1 MTANK
6 KRILFISPQPFF
18 QWRGSPIRVGFNLLA
33 LSELGYE
40 VDLLT
45 LPFGEERELPGVRVI
60 RAPNIFGVKNIP
72 IGPSLIKALFDL
84 VLLIKG
90 WSLIRRNRYD
100 VVHGVEDAG
109 FFGVFLAWRA
119 GAKLIFEKH
128 SDPGS
133 YRKNFLRNI
142 VMWLYTRAESFSIRH
157 ADAVIGT
164 GPGLVEQA
172 RRVAPDKPAH
182 HISDIP
188 SSLEEPTEAE
198 TRRVRDQ
205 LVQTPDEVLIAYVGS
220 FAVYQGIELIFSSI
234 PLVHRRCPQARFIII
249 GGTNEEIAARR
260 AQLAAEGAERAV
272 TFLGKIEPDRL
283 PNYLAASDVLLSS
296 RIAGTN
302 TPLKLLDYLKVGRAI
317 LATDNEANRQI
328 LDDAAALF
336 VQPTPESFADGIC
349 RLVDDAALRGR
360 LSAKGRALIDATY
373 NFAEFKRRLS
383 AVYTGIGPAGPL

>member
-1 MTANK
+1 MTSDK

-33 LSELGYE
+33 LSELDYE

-45 LPFGEERELPGVRVI
+45 LPFGEEREIPGVRVI
-60 RAPNIFGVKNIP
+60 RVPNVFRVKNIP

-84 VLLIKG
+84 VLLFKG

-100 VVHGVEDAG
+100 VLHCVEDAG

-119 GAKLIFEKH
+119 GAKLVFEKH

-133 YRKNFLRNI
+133 YRKSFLRNI
-142 VMWLYTRAESFSIRH
+142 VMWLYARAEAFSIRH

-172 RRVAPDKPAH
+172 KRVAPDKPAY
-182 HISDIP
+182 HIFDIP
-188 SSLEEPTEAE
+188 SSLAEPSQEE

-205 LVQTPDEVLIAYVGS
+205 LVQQSDEVLITYVGS

-234 PLVHRRCPQARFIII
+234 PRVHRRCPRARFVII
-249 GGTNEEIAARR
+249 GGTEEEIAARR
-260 AQLAAEGAERAV
+260 NQLSEQGAEEAV
-272 TFLGKIEPDRL
+272 SFIGQIPPDAL
-283 PNYLAASDVLLSS
+283 PDYLAASDVLLSS
-296 RIAGTN
+296 RMAGTN

-328 LDDAAALF
+328 LDETSAYF
-336 VQPTPESFADGIC
+336 VQPNTDSFADGIC
-349 RLVDDAALRGR
+349 HLVEDPALRDR
-360 LSAKGRALIDATY
+360 LAAKGRALIDSTY
-373 NFAEFKRRLS
+373 NFTEFKRRL
-383 AVYTGIGPAGPL
+383 AAAYHGILPSRPR